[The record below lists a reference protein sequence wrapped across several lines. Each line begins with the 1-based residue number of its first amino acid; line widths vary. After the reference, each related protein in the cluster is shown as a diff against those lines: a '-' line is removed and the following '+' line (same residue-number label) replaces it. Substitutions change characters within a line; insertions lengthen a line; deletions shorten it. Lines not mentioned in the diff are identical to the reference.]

1 MIKINKSSFDKYAPD
16 LFKRLTK
23 QFLGSLRLCQLFLK
37 TDDDIL
43 MNLAMRL
50 VSKTFNNDDIILGKN
65 RKTESIYIIING
77 NVKVNRSFN
86 IK

>member
-1 MIKINKSSFDKYAPD
+1 
-16 LFKRLTK
+16 
-23 QFLGSLRLCQLFLK
+23 
-37 TDDDIL
+37 
-43 MNLAMRL
+43 MRL